1 MKRDPLGTLLRVRQ
15 STLDDARKAVAEAY
29 RVERQASDRTE
40 QAGDVLASEMRLALK
55 LEGGDDAVE
64 TFARWLPLGRHAIR
78 QAHKVQHDATTRLDH
93 ARAVLNLARSGVR
106 TVETLI
112 DQRDQMMRQQSD
124 HREQRLLDEAGARK
138 HYS

>member
-1 MKRDPLGTLLRVRQ
+1 MTRDPLGTLLRIRQ

-29 RVERQASDRTE
+29 REERQASNHTE
-40 QAGDVLASEMRLALK
+40 RAGDVLASEMRLAMN

-78 QAHKVQHDATTRLDH
+78 LAHEAQRDATTRLDH
-93 ARAVLNLARSGVR
+93 TRVILNLARSAVR

-112 DQRDQMMRQQSD
+112 EQRDQVARQQSD
-124 HREQRLLDEAGARK
+124 HREQRLLDEVGARK